1 MGRSLKFGYIT
12 SYSLAAIKHG
22 ISTHYSNPGQSGCFL
37 RSIIGYGCAGKQFFF
52 FFTRKRK
59 VTNTY
64 FLPPMILVVMTK
76 LEHLHGRTRS
86 KTNRLCHK

>member
-37 RSIIGYGCAGKQFFF
+37 RSIIGYGCAGKQIFFF
-52 FFTRKRK
+52 FYEKK
-59 VTNTY
+59 
-64 FLPPMILVVMTK
+64 K
-76 LEHLHGRTRS
+76 SDKHLLSASDDSSGDD
-86 KTNRLCHK
+86 

>member
-37 RSIIGYGCAGKQFFF
+37 RSIIGYGCAGKQIFFF
-52 FFTRKRK
+52 YEKK
-59 VTNTY
+59 
-64 FLPPMILVVMTK
+64 K
-76 LEHLHGRTRS
+76 SDKHLLSASDDSSGDD
-86 KTNRLCHK
+86 